1 MVGTAPSDLGTTRTI
16 FYAVA
21 VLMAIYGLG
30 LLLFPHAIFTLSDDP
45 GAVPANPGRVRWGG
59 GFVLG
64 TAVAAWLCWQQ
75 AREPTAS
82 HDGVSHSLHLG
93 HPGFAL
99 QQPRWRLPWSAVVE
113 LVADIGQR
121 CPGGRDVVANIQICR
136 VDKVFCCQK
145 SAKAKSQAPSATSA
159 RTITVASRV
168 SSVSTLRARRWCGSE
183 RWAMGHSLSAVPIP
197 L

>member
-64 TAVAAWLCWQQ
+64 TAVAAWLAGSKPESQRPLMMGL
-75 AREPTAS
+75 ATAFTL
-82 HDGVSHSLHLG
+82 VTL
-93 HPGFAL
+93 AL
-99 QQPRWRLPWSAVVE
+99 QQSRWRLSWSAIVE

-121 CPGGRDVVANIQICR
+121 GPSGRDVVANVQICR
-136 VDKVFCCQK
+136 VDNLWLSK
-145 SAKAKSQAPSATSA
+145 
-159 RTITVASRV
+159 
-168 SSVSTLRARRWCGSE
+168 E
-183 RWAMGHSLSAVPIP
+183 RQRGRE
-197 L
+197 